1 MQHGGNRD
9 CAKKCPDVIKSYE
22 DKENHQ
28 ILRNYAYLN

>member
-1 MQHGGNRD
+1 MGLLRL
-9 CAKKCPDVIKSYE
+9 CKKCPDVIKSYG